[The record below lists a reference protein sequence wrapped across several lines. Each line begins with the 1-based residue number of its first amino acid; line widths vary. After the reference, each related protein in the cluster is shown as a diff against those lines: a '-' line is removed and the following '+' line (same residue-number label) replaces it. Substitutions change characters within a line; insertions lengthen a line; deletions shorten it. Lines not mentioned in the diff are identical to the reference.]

1 MYLSV
6 LNEKGL
12 VCMKERLYT
21 KIDLNKIYEYADLPD
36 KVSGRC
42 DNCGGV
48 KFKSSVG
55 GGKFLRK
62 CTNCGMKK
70 NI

>member
-1 MYLSV
+1 MEQQEDKYAS
-6 LNEKGL
+6 
-12 VCMKERLYT
+12 
-21 KIDLNKIYEYADLPD
+21 IDLTKTYEYSEMPD
-36 KVSGRC
+36 KKSGRC
-42 DNCGGV
+42 DNCNGV

-55 GGKFLRK
+55 GGKFLRE

>member
-1 MYLSV
+1 MEQQEDKYS
-6 LNEKGL
+6 N
-12 VCMKERLYT
+12 
-21 KIDLNKIYEYADLPD
+21 IDLTKIYEYSDMPD

-42 DNCGGV
+42 DNCGSV
-48 KFKSSVG
+48 RFKSSVG
-55 GGKFLRK
+55 GGKFLRD

>member
-1 MYLSV
+1 MEENKDIYA
-6 LNEKGL
+6 N
-12 VCMKERLYT
+12 
-21 KIDLNKIYEYADLPD
+21 IDLNKVYEYSEMPD

-42 DNCGGV
+42 DYCGSV

-55 GGKFLRK
+55 GGKFLRE
-62 CTNCGMKK
+62 CTSCGMKK

>member
-1 MYLSV
+1 
-6 LNEKGL
+6 
-12 VCMKERLYT
+12 MKMEQHDDKYANL
-21 KIDLNKIYEYADLPD
+21 DLTKIYEYSELPD

-42 DNCGGV
+42 DNCNGV
-48 KFKSSVG
+48 RFKSSVG
-55 GGKFLRK
+55 KGKFLRE

>member
-1 MYLSV
+1 MGKLEDRYA
-6 LNEKGL
+6 N
-12 VCMKERLYT
+12 
-21 KIDLNKIYEYADLPD
+21 IDLNKIYDYKDLSD
-36 KVSGRC
+36 KIAGRC
-42 DNCGGV
+42 DYCGSV

-55 GGKFLRK
+55 GGKFLRE

>member
-1 MYLSV
+1 MEQHDDKYANL
-6 LNEKGL
+6 
-12 VCMKERLYT
+12 
-21 KIDLNKIYEYADLPD
+21 DLTKIYEYSELPD

-42 DNCGGV
+42 DNCNGV
-48 KFKSSVG
+48 RFKSSVG
-55 GGKFLRK
+55 KGKFLRE

>member
-1 MYLSV
+1 M
-6 LNEKGL
+6 EKL
-12 VCMKERLYT
+12 EDKYAD
-21 KIDLNKIYEYADLPD
+21 IDLNKIYEYKDLPD
-36 KVSGRC
+36 KTAGRC
-42 DNCGGV
+42 DNCGSV

-55 GGKFLRK
+55 GGKFLRE